1 MGKKQFRIADIAEL
15 LDVKKSI
22 LRVWE
27 EGFNVPAYRTDGAG
41 RLYSLQDVEIFSLI
55 KKQLQHHKASVEDVK
70 KMLEEKFGGGLV
82 EKTQAVSPEPQIQP
96 QAPMQEIC
104 EEESVCPAQI
114 CKQATGEEC
123 TEESIAIEF
132 NIHTQDQKQETD
144 TPALVV
150 DSIAYAQPAIQEA
163 VQEVVQETIQ
173 EMLQEPVQEPML
185 ELSQEPVQISCHCKE
200 ISKEL
205 EEFKRHLIAFKEQ
218 LAR

>member
-55 KKQLQHHKASVEDVK
+55 KKQLQQHKTSVEDVK
-70 KMLEEKFGGGLV
+70 KMLQEKFGGGVV
-82 EKTQAVSPEPQIQP
+82 EKAQIVSPEPQIQP
-96 QAPMQEIC
+96 QAPMQEIG

-132 NIHTQDQKQETD
+132 NIHTQDQEQETD

-150 DSIAYAQPAIQEA
+150 DSIAYAQPVI
-163 VQEVVQETIQ
+163 QETIQ
-173 EMLQEPVQEPML
+173 KITQEPVQD
-185 ELSQEPVQISCHCKE
+185 PVQEHVQASCHCKE

-205 EEFKRHLIAFKEQ
+205 EEFKRHLIAFKQQ